1 MEHIRAAIER
11 AKGAAGAAGQPQ
23 EQFASDVRQQQF
35 LPNSVPSTVMWGQE
49 ITIAGPQ
56 LEPKRVVAHDITDP
70 RSRSF
75 DMLRT
80 QVLQSMDS
88 KNSQLIGLTSPT
100 PGCGKSLIAVNLA
113 LSICRQQERSV
124 LLIDLDLRRPQVAS
138 YLGLNSKDGLLSVL
152 EGRSK
157 LASAIVQVNVRN
169 HQFLALPCEAPTLS
183 SSEWMASRAMTALLQ
198 DIRQSFRN
206 WTVIVDL
213 PPILPSDDVITI
225 LPQIDSTIL
234 VAAIGM
240 TTMSEIKECTK
251 HLESAAVARVVLN
264 KAPNPP
270 SEYYAYMTHSDSAT
284 KKKRRWGLKRRDS
297 KRH

>member
-11 AKGAAGAAGQPQ
+11 AKGASGAAGQPQ
-23 EQFASDVRQQQF
+23 EQFASDARQAQF
-35 LPNSVPSTVMWGQE
+35 LPNSVPSSVMWGKE
-49 ITIAGPQ
+49 VTIAGPY
-56 LEPKRVVAHDITDP
+56 LESKRIVAHDIADP

-88 KNSQLIGLTSPT
+88 KNSQLIGVTSPT
-100 PGCGKSLIAVNLA
+100 PGCGKSLIAINLA
-113 LSICRQQERSV
+113 LSIARQQERSV
-124 LLIDLDLRRPQVAS
+124 LLVDLDLRRPQVAS

-157 LASAIVQVNVRN
+157 LSNAITQINVRD
-169 HQFLALPCEAPTLS
+169 HRLLALPCEAPTLS
-183 SSEWMASRAMTALLQ
+183 SSEWMASRAMTAMLQ
-198 DIRQSFRN
+198 EIRQVFRN

-240 TTMSEIKECTK
+240 STMSEIKDCTK

-270 SEYYAYMTHSDSAT
+270 ATYYAYMTHPDSMT
-284 KKKRRWGLKRRDS
+284 KKRRWGLKRRAS
-297 KRH
+297 QRQ

>member
-1 MEHIRAAIER
+1 PAPDRHFVRKANGKIAEQIAPNKQSQIGSAMEHIRAAIER

-23 EQFASDVRQQQF
+23 EQFASDPRQPQF
-35 LPNSVPSTVMWGQE
+35 LPNSVPSSVMWGQE

-56 LEPKRVVAHDITDP
+56 LETKRVVAHDITDP

-138 YLGLNSKDGLLSVL
+138 Y
-152 EGRSK
+152 
-157 LASAIVQVNVRN
+157 
-169 HQFLALPCEAPTLS
+169 
-183 SSEWMASRAMTALLQ
+183 
-198 DIRQSFRN
+198 
-206 WTVIVDL
+206 
-213 PPILPSDDVITI
+213 
-225 LPQIDSTIL
+225 
-234 VAAIGM
+234 
-240 TTMSEIKECTK
+240 
-251 HLESAAVARVVLN
+251 
-264 KAPNPP
+264 
-270 SEYYAYMTHSDSAT
+270 
-284 KKKRRWGLKRRDS
+284 
-297 KRH
+297 

>member
-11 AKGAAGAAGQPQ
+11 AKGATGGQPQ
-23 EQFASDVRQQQF
+23 EQFASDPRQPQF
-35 LPNSVPSTVMWGQE
+35 LPNSVPSSVMWGQE
-49 ITIAGPQ
+49 ITVAGPY
-56 LEPKRVVAHDITDP
+56 LESKRIVAHDISDP

-80 QVLQSMDS
+80 QILQSMDS

-100 PGCGKSLIAVNLA
+100 PGCGKSLISINLA
-113 LSICRQQERSV
+113 LSIARQQERSV
-124 LLIDLDLRRPQVAS
+124 LLVDLDLRRPQVAS
-138 YLGLNSKDGLLSVL
+138 YLGLNSKVGLLSVL

-157 LASAIVQVNVRN
+157 LASAITQVNVRD
-169 HQFLALPCEAPTLS
+169 HRLLALPCETSTLS
-183 SSEWMASRAMTALLQ
+183 SSEWMASRAMTAMLQ
-198 DIRQSFRN
+198 EIRQAFRN

-240 TTMSEIKECTK
+240 STMSEIKDCTK
-251 HLESAAVARVVLN
+251 HLESTAVARVVLN

-270 SEYYAYMTHSDSAT
+270 AAYYAYMKHPDSMP
-284 KKKRRWGLKRRDS
+284 KKRRWGLKRRAS
-297 KRH
+297 KRQ

>member
-1 MEHIRAAIER
+1 MEHIRAALER
-11 AKGAAGAAGQPQ
+11 AKGASAAAGQPQ
-23 EQFASDVRQQQF
+23 EQFADGRQPQF
-35 LPNSVPSTVMWGQE
+35 LPNSVPSSVMWGKE
-49 ITIAGPQ
+49 ITVAGPH
-56 LEPKRVVAHDITDP
+56 LESKRVVAHDITDP

-113 LSICRQQERSV
+113 LSIARQQERSV
-124 LLIDLDLRRPQVAS
+124 VLVDLDLRRPQIAS
-138 YLGLNSKDGLLSVL
+138 YLGLNSQNGLLSVL

-157 LASAIVQVNVRN
+157 LSNAMVQVNVRN
-169 HQFLALPCEAPTLS
+169 NRFLALPCEAATLS
-183 SSEWMASRAMTALLQ
+183 SSEWMASRAMTAVLQ
-198 DIRQSFRN
+198 EIRQAFRN

-234 VAAIGM
+234 VAAIGLS
-240 TTMSEIKECTK
+240 TMSEIKECTK
-251 HLESAAVARVVLN
+251 HLESAAVVRVVLN

-270 SEYYAYMTHSDSAT
+270 AAYYSYMTHPDSMP
-284 KKKRRWGLKRRDS
+284 KKKRRWGLRR
-297 KRH
+297 RAPERL

>member
-11 AKGAAGAAGQPQ
+11 AKGATGAAGQPQ
-23 EQFASDVRQQQF
+23 QEQFASDARQAQF
-35 LPNSVPSTVMWGQE
+35 LPNSVPSSVMWGKE
-49 ITIAGPQ
+49 VTVAGPY
-56 LEPKRVVAHDITDP
+56 LESKRIVAHDIADP

-88 KNSQLIGLTSPT
+88 KNSQLIGITSPT
-100 PGCGKSLIAVNLA
+100 PGCGKSLIAINLA
-113 LSICRQQERSV
+113 LSIARQQERSV
-124 LLIDLDLRRPQVAS
+124 LLVDLDLRRPQVGS

-157 LASAIVQVNVRN
+157 LSNAITQVNVRD
-169 HQFLALPCEAPTLS
+169 HRLLALHCEAPTLS
-183 SSEWMASRAMTALLQ
+183 SSEWMASRAMTAMLQ
-198 DIRQSFRN
+198 EIRQVFRN

-240 TTMSEIKECTK
+240 STMSEIKDCTK
-251 HLESAAVARVVLN
+251 HLESVAVARVVLN

-270 SEYYAYMTHSDSAT
+270 AAYYSYMTHPDSMT
-284 KKKRRWGLKRRDS
+284 KKRRWGLKRRAS
-297 KRH
+297 QRI